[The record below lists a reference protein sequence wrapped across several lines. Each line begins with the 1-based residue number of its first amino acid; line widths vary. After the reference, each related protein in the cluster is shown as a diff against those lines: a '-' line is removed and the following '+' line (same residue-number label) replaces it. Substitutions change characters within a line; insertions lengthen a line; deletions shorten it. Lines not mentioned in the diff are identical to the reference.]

1 MQAIK
6 ITVNGLDLKIPSGT
20 TVEGLLD
27 TMEEPVRHD
36 MIVEVNGRFTLPGL
50 RGVSSLF
57 NWKNWKHR
65 FPVVA
70 NSAIRLR
77 LQ

>member
-36 MIVEVNGRFTLPGL
+36 MIVEVNGRFTHI
-50 RGVSSLF
+50 
-57 NWKNWKHR
+57 KQY
-65 FPVVA
+65 
-70 NSAIRLR
+70 SATTFKEGDKIEVIYLDFGG
-77 LQ
+77 